1 MSGVAGADR
10 IKSRQD
16 FDRFVNEY
24 KHIVKKFPGFVSM
37 VPSGS
42 YNSNPDK
49 TSFGDID
56 LIVQINSTDNKAMI
70 KKELVAF
77 FNCMPNSVIVPFG
90 STKHFGKKTYNSG
103 ELVTI
108 RYHSSILG
116 YSVQIDNIVS
126 TNACETAFKQRFL
139 DFSAEK
145 QGLLLGLVKIA
156 GIENNINDI
165 FKKLNIS
172 MVDVL
177 KLNQEYEFNLS
188 SVELQLRKVT
198 YELGTFKQISKEVV
212 WNTTNWKYVEA
223 LVGQYNLH
231 VSFDELLTQCKAQ
244 IKNSRSNARMRGIF
258 GSMITVKSGEVGT
271 EKGAGKLTALS
282 KIKETFKE
290 THELI

>member
-16 FDRFVNEY
+16 FDQFLNEY
-24 KHIVKKFPGFVSM
+24 RNIIKTFPGFVSIA
-37 VPSGS
+37 PSGS

-56 LIVQINSTDNKAMI
+56 LIVQINSIKNKAII
-70 KKELVAF
+70 KKELVTF
-77 FNCMPNSVIVPFG
+77 FNCMPDNVIVPFG
-90 STKHFGKKTYNSG
+90 SAKHLGKKTYNAG

-108 RYHSSILG
+108 RYHSSVLE

-126 TNACETAFKQRFL
+126 INACETAFKQRFL

-156 GIENNINDI
+156 GIENNINAI
-165 FKKLNIS
+165 FKKFNINAS
-172 MVDVL
+172 DTL
-177 KLNQEYEFNLS
+177 DLNQEYEFNLS

-198 YELGTFKQISKEVV
+198 YELGTFKQIAKEVV
-212 WNTTNWKYVEA
+212 WNTHEWKYVEA
-223 LVGQYNLH
+223 LVGQYDLNA
-231 VSFDELLTQCKAQ
+231 SFDELLTQCKAQ
-244 IKNSRSNARMRGIF
+244 IKNSRSNARMIGIF

-282 KIKETFKE
+282 KIKETFK
-290 THELI
+290 